1 MTAVP
6 SGDRT
11 SGRGGRRRA
20 GGVGRAW
27 ALALALAGGPAAC
40 DSAPDEATGAKPAAS
55 AAAPELVSLP
65 PESLASTDLEVRPVL
80 RGEFRLFREFPGTVH
95 PNENEMAEITAL
107 VRGRVVDVYVDLGQE
122 VEAGALLAIL
132 YSSEL
137 GLAQSTYLKAKA
149 KLHVAEQAFR
159 RARTLID
166 EKVIG
171 QSEYQRR
178 EGELI
183 SARAEAREGADRL
196 LLLGMTEEEIRRL
209 ERDQKIR
216 SSVPIHAPFAGRVI
230 ARSVTRGE
238 VVGPADKLFAVA
250 DLSRVWVLADVP
262 EKDIPFVLRHAN
274 DDRSVEVLLSAYP
287 NEVFRG
293 RITYVGDVLNRETR
307 TMQLRLEVVNT
318 DRRLKP
324 EMFGTVRLYSDPEP
338 DALLIPEEAVQRD
351 RDRLFVFVQQEAGT
365 FQVRDVQL
373 GASNGLMVRVL
384 GGLREGEPVVAK
396 GAFLLKAQMLRH
408 EM

>member
-1 MTAVP
+1 MTAVSTDGP
-6 SGDRT
+6 PA
-11 SGRGGRRRA
+11 GRGGRRWLLA
-20 GGVGRAW
+20 AA
-27 ALALALAGGPAAC
+27 ALGWLAGC
-40 DSAPDEATGAKPAAS
+40 DSAPTDATGAKPSPPAAAS
-55 AAAPELVSLP
+55 ESVSLP
-65 PESLASTDLEVRPVL
+65 PESLASTDLDVRPVH
-80 RGEFRLFREFPGTVH
+80 RGEFRLFREFPGTVQ

-149 KLHVAEQAFR
+149 KLHVAEQAFQ
-159 RARTLID
+159 RARTLIE

-183 SARAEAREGADRL
+183 SVRAEAREGADRL

-209 ERDQKIR
+209 QRDQKIR
-216 SSVPIHAPFAGRVI
+216 SYVPIHAPFAGRVI

-238 VVGPADKLFAVA
+238 VVGPTDKLFAVA
-250 DLSRVWVLADVP
+250 DLSRVWVLAGVP
-262 EKDIPFVLRHAN
+262 EKDIPFVLRHTS

-293 RITYVGDVLNRETR
+293 RITYVGDVLNRDTR
-307 TMQLRLEVVNT
+307 TMQLRLEVANA

-338 DALLIPEEAVQRD
+338 DALMIPEEAVQRD
-351 RDRLFVFVQQEAGT
+351 RDRLFVFVQQDTGT
-365 FQVRDVQL
+365 FQVRDVL
-373 GASNGLMVRVL
+373 VGESNGAMVRVL
-384 GGLREGEPVVAK
+384 QGLQEGDAIVAR

>member
-1 MTAVP
+1 MTARSWLLGLVAL
-6 SGDRT
+6 GCL
-11 SGRGGRRRA
+11 GG
-20 GGVGRAW
+20 
-27 ALALALAGGPAAC
+27 C
-40 DSAPDEATGAKPAAS
+40 DSAPQEATGAKPTSS
-55 AAAPELVSLP
+55 AARPEVVSLP
-65 PESLASTDLEVRPVL
+65 PESLASADLDVRPVH
-80 RGEFRLFREFPGTVH
+80 RGEFRLFREFPGTVQ

-183 SARAEAREGADRL
+183 GARAEAREGADRL
-196 LLLGMTEEEIRRL
+196 LLLGMTEDEIRRL

-216 SSVPIHAPFAGRVI
+216 SYVPIHAPFAGRVI

-238 VVGPADKLFAVA
+238 VVGPTDKLFAVA
-250 DLSRVWVLADVP
+250 DLSRVWVLAGVP

-274 DDRSVEVLLSAYP
+274 GERAVEVLLSAYP

-293 RITYVGDVLNRETR
+293 RITYVGDVLNPETR
-307 TMQLRLEVVNT
+307 TMQLRVDVSNA

-338 DALLIPEEAVQRD
+338 DALMIPEEAVQRD
-351 RDRLFVFVQQEAGT
+351 RDRLFVFVPQEAGT
-365 FQVRDVQL
+365 FQVREVL
-373 GASNGLMVRVL
+373 VGESNGGMVRVL
-384 GGLREGEPVVAK
+384 RGLQEGEAIVAR